1 MLAKKF
7 LFLCTMFVCILCLST
22 TLACDYE
29 EDIVMPVIDTDIDF
43 FEKTYLAL
51 GDSITYG
58 LDGMNGGKRMRFPYP
73 ELVKKQLNLK
83 QAINYG
89 ISGSTLSAN
98 SVYNYEPMSIRYVDL
113 VDADIVSVL
122 GGVNDYLNNVPLGT
136 LTDTGNKTIY
146 GSLHVLCEGL
156 CLKYPSSFIFFM
168 TPFKLIN
175 NSTNDLGYSLE
186 DVAKAVKEVCEIF
199 EIPVLDLY
207 TYGKYELEAQNS
219 KSDKLHPSQQFFV
232 EYASPQISRF
242 IADYY
247 K

>member
-1 MLAKKF
+1 MNKKS
-7 LFLCTMFVCILCLST
+7 LIICIILVCILCLST

-29 EDIVMPVIDTDIDF
+29 EDIVMPVIETDIDF
-43 FEKTYLAL
+43 SDKTYVAL

-58 LDGMNGGKRMRFPYP
+58 LDGMKDGKRMGFPYP
-73 ELVKKQLNLK
+73 ELVKKQLTLK

-98 SVYNYEPMSIRYVDL
+98 SIYNFEPMSIRYVEM
-113 VDADIVSVL
+113 VDADIISVL

-136 LTDTGNKTIY
+136 LTDTGKNTIY
-146 GSLHVLCEGL
+146 GSLNVLCEGL
-156 CLKYPSSFIFFM
+156 SLKYPSSFIFFM

-175 NSTNDLGYSLE
+175 HSTNDLGYSLE
-186 DVAKAVKEVCEIF
+186 DVAKAVKEVCEIYN
-199 EIPVLDLY
+199 IPVLDLY
-207 TYGKYELEAQNS
+207 NFGLYELEAQNP

-232 EYASPQISRF
+232 EYTSPQISRF

-247 K
+247 DK